1 MLSDPLF
8 LKACGIIGLFGFG
21 LYVINYVLLTTHR
34 VHSHQCRFFAV
45 NLVAAACV
53 LTSQI
58 ASFNLPATLI
68 QSFWIVLSLIAI
80 FKRLHLRRGHV
91 QVANTVAPPPPPRH
105 SEPEPQAVQLTGQMT
120 GQIADQMTRQI
131 CTTRQQQ
138 MI

>member
-1 MLSDPLF
+1 VRNMLSDPLF

-53 LTSQI
+53 LTSQS

-80 FKRLHLRRGHV
+80 FKRLRLRRAAWSAATHPTI
-91 QVANTVAPPPPPRH
+91 APTAPPTK
-105 SEPEPQAVQLTGQMT
+105 PQL
-120 GQIADQMTRQI
+120 I
-131 CTTRQQQ
+131 
-138 MI
+138 